1 MFTDKKNILQLL
13 AVIKGLGIRR
23 VVLCPGSRNIPL
35 VRSFLSEPY
44 FECYSITDERSA
56 GFFAIGLSLEGA
68 SVPQPVVVCC
78 TSGTAV
84 ANLHPAVAEA
94 YYQGIPLI
102 VISADRPQ
110 QWIGQMDGQTL
121 PQPGLFGALVK
132 MSVNLPVVRDLQDEW
147 YCNRLVN
154 EALLELDHHGIGPVQ
169 INVPIDEPLFDFN
182 TERLPDERI
191 ISRYYDY
198 DHYSIGSLE
207 DAYTADNKGTYS
219 VGFGMKKPVELLL
232 QRLGEFSKKM
242 IICGQM
248 PPAAAIDESFD
259 TLLDSYVCLGEH
271 LGNNRL
277 SDRELYNFDVALYTM
292 SDEDKRE
299 FSPDLLITFGGHVVS
314 KRLKD
319 YLRKFKPREHWHV
332 SADGNVTDLFCSL
345 TAVVEMEPLHFL
357 RRLAEHETE
366 YLQLQNRNCPAQSD
380 NCNEQS
386 SISAVKSS
394 SCNTQD
400 SISTAQSNSCNTHDS
415 ISAAQINNCRA
426 QGGISHTQSNSCLA
440 QNDEQYF
447 KQSYVQRWRDFCSSL
462 PRPCFGYSQ
471 TGVVGKLINAI
482 PNGAVLHLSNSSS
495 VRYAQLF
502 KIDDSIKV
510 FCNRGTNGIEG
521 SLSSAIGYAAV
532 SGSLNFVVI
541 GDLSFFYDM
550 NALWNPNISGN
561 LRIMMIN
568 NGGGEIFHS
577 LPGLKMDERARSFI
591 TATHTTSARGWAE
604 ERGFRYFGVHN
615 AEEFDVALA
624 QFTGPSTCGSPMFME
639 VFTLPDN
646 DVKLLK
652 EFYHSVKTAKRAI
665 HE

>member
-13 AVIKGLGIRR
+13 AVIKGFGIRR

-35 VRSFLSEPY
+35 VRSFLAEPT
-44 FECYSITDERSA
+44 FECYSVTDERSA
-56 GFFAIGLSLEGA
+56 GFFAIGLSLEGVP
-68 SVPQPVVVCC
+68 VPQPVVVCC

-94 YYQGIPLI
+94 YYQKIPMV

-121 PQPGLFGALVK
+121 PQPGLFGGLVK
-132 MSVNLPVVRDLQDEW
+132 RAVNLPIVVDLQDEW

-154 EALLELDHHGIGPVQ
+154 EALLELDHHGIGPVH

-182 TERLPDERI
+182 TERLPDARI
-191 ISRYYDY
+191 ISRYYAY
-198 DHYSIGSLE
+198 DHYSTGSLE
-207 DAYTADNKGTYS
+207 DAYTAGNKGTCK
-219 VGFGMKKPVELLL
+219 VWFGMKKPVELLL
-232 QRLGEFSKKM
+232 QRLGSFRKKM

-248 PPAAAIDESFD
+248 PPAKAINGSFD
-259 TLLDSYVCLGEH
+259 TLLDSYVCLGEQ
-271 LGNNRL
+271 LGNNVL
-277 SDRELYNFDVALYTM
+277 SDKNLYNFDIALYTM
-292 SDEDKRE
+292 SDDEKRE
-299 FSPDLLITFGGHVVS
+299 FSPELLITFGGHIVS

-319 YLRKFKPREHWHV
+319 FLRKYKPKEHWHL
-332 SADGNVTDLFCSL
+332 SIDGEVTDLFCSL

-357 RRLAEHETE
+357 HRLAEHETE
-366 YLQLQNRNCPAQSD
+366 CLKLQNLNCKSQI
-380 NCNEQS
+380 NC
-386 SISAVKSS
+386 
-394 SCNTQD
+394 CNTQD
-400 SISTAQSNSCNTHDS
+400 N
-415 ISAAQINNCRA
+415 ISAAQINNCNEQGSNSSVKSNSCNT
-426 QGGISHTQSNSCLA
+426 QGGICPTQSNSCQV

-447 KQSYVQRWRDFCSSL
+447 KPSYVQRWRGFCSSL
-462 PRPCFGYSQ
+462 SRPCFDYSQ
-471 TGVVGKLINAI
+471 MGAIGRLVTMI
-482 PNGAVLHLSNSSS
+482 PNGAVLHLSNSST

-510 FCNRGTNGIEG
+510 LCNRGTNGIEG
-521 SLSSAIGYAAV
+521 SLSSAIGYAAA
-532 SGSLNFVVI
+532 SCNLNFVII

-550 NALWNPNISGN
+550 NALWNPHITGN

-591 TATHTTSARGWAE
+591 TSTHATSAKGWAE
-604 ERGFRYFGVHN
+604 ERGLRYFGVHN
-615 AEEFDVALA
+615 ADELDNALA
-624 QFTGPSTCGSPMFME
+624 QFTSAENSGSPMLME
-639 VFTLPDN
+639 VFTLPDK

-652 EFYHSVKTAKRAI
+652 DFYHNVKTMKRTV